1 MTALALFTSIFLLP
15 MVIGYWYG
23 RNNKTPEQLRIESE
37 GSEQ

>member
-1 MTALALFTSIFLLP
+1 MTTLATIASIFLLP

-23 RNNKTPEQLRIESE
+23 RNNKTPEQLRLESE